1 MIYKGHKIEEKEY
14 KTVEEEDNPIR
25 EYSTNFAEFGLE
37 DLEELAAEYKKKE
50 EELKNADIDFKDLKL
65 VFWAQDYDYNPNG
78 PDTDEEAKIYFSYKR
93 METDEESD
101 ERMLRE
107 MSWIDRKVED
117 EERQRN
123 AKELAEKVEVERAM
137 KVLEKNGYKVSK

>member
-1 MIYKGHKIEEKEY
+1 MIYKGKEIKEKEY
-14 KTVEEEDNPIR
+14 VLVEEEPFL
-25 EYSTNFAEFGLE
+25 EYSSNYVEFDLE
-37 DLEELAAEYKKKE
+37 DLEDLCEKYKAKE
-50 EELKNADIDFKDLKL
+50 KELKDSGLDFKDLTIE
-65 VFWAQDYDYNPNG
+65 FWARDYEYNPNG
-78 PDTDEEAKIYFSYKR
+78 ADWDDEAKLYFTYKR
-93 METDEESD
+93 LETDEESD

>member
-1 MIYKGHKIEEKEY
+1 MIYKGKEIKEKEY
-14 KTVEEEDNPIR
+14 VLVEEEPFL
-25 EYSTNFAEFGLE
+25 EYSSNYAEFDLE
-37 DLEELAAEYKKKE
+37 DLEDLCEKYKAKE
-50 EELKNADIDFKDLKL
+50 KELKDSGLDFKDLTIE
-65 VFWAQDYDYNPNG
+65 FWARDYEYNPNG
-78 PDTDEEAKIYFSYKR
+78 ADWDDEAKLYFTYKR
-93 METDEESD
+93 LETDEESD

>member
-1 MIYKGHKIEEKEY
+1 
-14 KTVEEEDNPIR
+14 
-25 EYSTNFAEFGLE
+25 
-37 DLEELAAEYKKKE
+37 
-50 EELKNADIDFKDLKL
+50 
-65 VFWAQDYDYNPNG
+65 
-78 PDTDEEAKIYFSYKR
+78 